1 MINDSNFH
9 VKFFR
14 NELKIVAYL
23 EYITVEDFRKLRF
36 HSSSLFW
43 YLILIEHCKIR
54 NSKISFNILQ
64 TNAEQFDET
73 LNVLIIKY
81 FILNESKD
89 RFAKTINNLH
99 RDHIYVDILVLFDKD
114 LKASLIYI
122 KKQIFFI
129 IINFEKLFFDECK
142 LFTFELI
149 EIISFTLD
157 SLSEENSLKK
167 FNRVNAIFKFIQC
180 VLALSRWKEIF
191 EKENAKTFS
200 IIIIVSDFIFDWMKV
215 EVKNISTFIAS
226 SKDSVEKSETTK
238 KRLKTFIM
246 TLKAFNT
253 KWKRKLR
260 QHEKKHLK
268 FKELI
273 LSIINII
280 NKNSKDYFL
289 RSMWKNT
296 IRRQLRFSKLQINF
310 LTIHVNDDSNI
321 LYNAIKLKIVKIWQK
336 IQNHFNNL
344 TNIHIIYYTLQMID
358 TNESY
363 SYEYENSSLT
373 LIDDVQLRANK
384 NSKIKQNVSIDII
397 TKKKMSSFIV
407 SDLTISNQLKNILK
421 NIAESNVE
429 SEHFY
434 QKDNEDAMMKYHND
448 YDVRKSNVLLKWQRW
463 ILNQVCDQMSRSE
476 KDKNILNLSKKMK
489 REIEKTQ
496 FDQQLT
502 ALFIDVNRSSSYVY
516 ENDCAEMFV
525 IKNSRRIAQTLRN
538 SKCLYEKSKSN
549 RSRSKACARRSWYAA
564 IENTWSNRCVE
575 EACFVRVVQLQAFFF
590 EFTDE
595 RDCFHASAHA

>member
-1 MINDSNFH
+1 MINDSNSH

-14 NELKIVAYL
+14 NELKTVAYL
-23 EYITVEDFRKLRF
+23 EYITVKDFRKLRF

-43 YLILIEHCKIR
+43 YLTLIEHCKVR
-54 NSKISFNILQ
+54 DSKISFNILQ

-73 LNVLIIKY
+73 LNALIIKY
-81 FILNESKD
+81 FILNESED

-114 LKASLIYI
+114 LEASLIYI

-129 IINFEKLFFDECK
+129 IINFEKLLFDECK

-167 FNRVNAIFKFIQC
+167 FSRVNAILKFIQC
-180 VLALSRWKEIF
+180 VLALSRWKKIF
-191 EKENAKTFS
+191 ERKNAKAFS
-200 IIIIVSDFIFDWMKV
+200 IIIIVSDFISDWMRV

-238 KRLKTFIM
+238 RRSKTFIM
-246 TLKAFNT
+246 TLRTFNT

-260 QHEKKHLK
+260 QHEKEHLK
-268 FKELI
+268 FERLI
-273 LSIINII
+273 LSTINIVD
-280 NKNSKDYFL
+280 KNSKDYLL
-289 RSMWKNT
+289 RSMWRDT
-296 IRRQLRFSKLQINF
+296 IRRQLRFSKLQIDF

-321 LYNAIKLKIVKIWQK
+321 LYNATKSEIVKIWQE
-336 IQNHFNNL
+336 IQNHFNNS
-344 TNIHIIYYTLQMID
+344 TNTHIIYYTLQMID
-358 TNESY
+358 TNENY
-363 SYEYENSSLT
+363 SYEYEDSSLT

-384 NSKIKQNVSIDII
+384 NSKIKQNVSVDII
-397 TKKKMSSFIV
+397 TEKKMSSLIV
-407 SDLTISNQLKNILK
+407 FDSTISNQLKNILK

-434 QKDNEDAMMKYHND
+434 QKDDEDAMMKYHND
-448 YDVRKSNVLLKWQRW
+448 YDVRKSKNLLKWQRW
-463 ILNQVCDQMSRSE
+463 VLNQVCDQMSKSE
-476 KDKNILNLSKKMK
+476 KDKSILNLSKKMR

-502 ALFIDVNRSSSYVY
+502 ALSIDVNRSSSYVY
-516 ENDCAEMFV
+516 EDDCAEMFV
-525 IKNSRRIAQTLRN
+525 IKDNRRIAQTLRN
-538 SKCLYEKSKSN
+538 SKCLYEKSESN
-549 RSRSKACARRSWYAA
+549 RLRSRACARRSWYAA
-564 IENTWSNRCVE
+564 IENTWSDRCAE
-575 EACFVRVVQLQAFFF
+575 EACFVRVAQL
-590 EFTDE
+590 
-595 RDCFHASAHA
+595 